1 MVGTQ
6 ARRRLG
12 EGLRHLVASTLTNLD
27 FDDTLSDEWE
37 ESLDR
42 GVSEVGYAAWLLY
55 DDFVVHPLEL
65 TAQGRRDVARWILFI
80 HSDLEFEWPHASA
93 KLISWPQRIW
103 RRLAG
108 APKSEVHP
116 ASTSDGDRRYWPFFR
131 ESDYLAALRSP
142 RLLGRDL
149 PPTRSRSGEDGC

>member
-1 MVGTQ
+1 MVDTQ

-12 EGLRHLVASTLTNLD
+12 EGLRHLVAGTLTNLD
-27 FDDTLSDEWE
+27 FDDALSDEWE

-65 TAQGRRDVARWILFI
+65 TTEGCRDVARWILFI
-80 HSDLEFEWPHASA
+80 HSDLEFEWAHAA
-93 KLISWPQRIW
+93 TKPISSPQRIW

-108 APKSEVHP
+108 ARMSEVQP
-116 ASTSDGDRRYWPFFR
+116 DSNSDGDHRYWPFFR
-131 ESDYLAALRSP
+131 DSDYLAALRSP
-142 RLLGRDL
+142 LLLGRDV
-149 PPTRSRSGEDGC
+149 PRNVK